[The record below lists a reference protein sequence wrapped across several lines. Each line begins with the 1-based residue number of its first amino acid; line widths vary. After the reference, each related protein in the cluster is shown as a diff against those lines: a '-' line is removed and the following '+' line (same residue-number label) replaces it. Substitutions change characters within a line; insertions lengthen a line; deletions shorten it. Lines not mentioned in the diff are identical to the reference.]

1 MVVVVADFEVD
12 IVVDIEEDIEPDLGL
27 DNFDTLKTKA
37 VLKKTDQLK
46 IFMIFWTQQY

>member
-27 DNFDTLKTKA
+27 DNFDTLENKSS
-37 VLKKTDQLK
+37 VKKTDQLK
-46 IFMIFWTQQY
+46 IMIFWTQQY